1 VSQEPTDND
10 SKGHFLGWSMTL
22 WGGSID
28 ATNIK
33 QWNVPKLSNVFPPL
47 HPDEAEVHPVA
58 SASISSAA
66 TSTKTYIAP
75 TVMLP
80 ENHTE
85 HEGEAEH
92 PAFPI
97 PSSSSASAPSA
108 THGGGWMD
116 ETANFVSDQ
125 KYLIGAM
132 IILFIVMIGAGILL
146 QRKLA
151 VQRRRAHYAAVPNS
165 DRHAMRALNGQSGP
179 HNAGDRVV
187 NDEDADE
194 ETGLRAGL
202 GYHSEFL
209 HDDDVSPVATP
220 RYRDEPEGRPED
232 ERSREARSSSDG
244 NDSGS
249 GGSWEH
255 ASKIS

>member
-1 VSQEPTDND
+1 
-10 SKGHFLGWSMTL
+10 MTM
-22 WGGSID
+22 WGSSID
-28 ATNIK
+28 ASKIK

-47 HPDEAEVHPVA
+47 HPDLAEVHPVA

-66 TSTKTYIAP
+66 TSTKLYIAP

-97 PSSSSASAPSA
+97 PSSSTLTPAPSA

-116 ETANFVSDQ
+116 ETTAFVSDQ

-132 IILFIVMIGAGILL
+132 AILFITLIGSGILL

-151 VQRRRAHYAAVPNS
+151 ARRRRAQYAVVPDGDQHPMQS
-165 DRHAMRALNGQSGP
+165 LSGQAGP
-179 HNAGDRVV
+179 NATGDHVV
-187 NDEDADE
+187 DDEDADE

-220 RYRDEPEGRPED
+220 RYRDEPEGQSHAEHH
-232 ERSREARSSSDG
+232 RESS

-249 GGSWEH
+249 RGSWEH
-255 ASKIS
+255 APRIS